1 VRGAAESAAVTEPT
15 GQRDGGRAASSAV
28 TRTDEGEREAA
39 LRVLYVIGYP
49 QRMAGAA
56 RSLLELVRNLP
67 ASVEPHVLVMGEGEV
82 ADAFRDAGLHC
93 TVLSP
98 PGALGGFGRTL
109 MRTSPVQRMGIL
121 FRELLPLSRR
131 VHRLIRGNRIDVVH
145 ANEARAALL
154 VYLATRLARRPL
166 LVHLRGEMSLG
177 RLGRWVVEEL
187 PDRIVAVSDG
197 ARLTLSPRGQRK
209 AATVYNGTRVPEA
222 QGPSPAWPVALREE
236 GKLVVCCFASVVPF
250 KGLHHL
256 VRAVARL
263 NARGW
268 RDRVS
273 FFAVGDFPD
282 GYREYQAWLGDL
294 VRELGV
300 DNLTFTGW
308 QGDPFRFYRVADV
321 TVLPSVSSETLALPG
336 QMLQVRGHEGFPRT
350 HLEAMAL
357 GIPVVGTRIAGVPEQ
372 IVEGET
378 GLLVPPG
385 DPDALAD
392 ALERLLESAPLRR
405 RMGDAG
411 RARALERFST
421 AACVEGMIREYR
433 HL

>member
-1 VRGAAESAAVTEPT
+1 MTGAAEPVE
-15 GQRDGGRAASSAV
+15 REGGANGARVASSAV
-28 TRTDEGEREAA
+28 RSADGAGEGGV

-67 ASVEPHVLVMGEGEV
+67 ADVEPHVLVMGEGEV
-82 ADAFRDAGLHC
+82 AGAFRDAGLRC
-93 TVLSP
+93 TVLTP
-98 PGALGGFGRTL
+98 PGALGGYGRTL
-109 MRTSPVQRMGIL
+109 MRTSPLQRMGIL
-121 FRELLPLSRR
+121 LRELLPLSRR
-131 VHRLIRGNRIDVVH
+131 VHRLIRENRIDVVH

-166 LVHLRGEMSLG
+166 LAHLRGEMSLG
-177 RLGRWVVEEL
+177 RLGRWVMEEL

-197 ARLTLSPRGQRK
+197 ARMTLSPRGRRK
-209 AATVYNGTRVPEA
+209 AATVYNGTRVPHA
-222 QGPSPAWPVALREE
+222 QGPPPAWPAALRAG

-250 KGLHHL
+250 KGQHHL
-256 VRAVARL
+256 VRAIARL
-263 NARGW
+263 NERGW

-273 FFAVGDFPD
+273 FFAIGDFPD
-282 GYREYQAWLGDL
+282 GYREYQGWLGDL

-321 TVLPSVSSETLALPG
+321 TVLPSVSSETLRLPG
-336 QMLQVRGHEGFPRT
+336 QTLQVRGHEGFPRT

-385 DPDALAD
+385 DSDALAD
-392 ALERLLESAPLRR
+392 ALERLLESEPLRR
-405 RMGDAG
+405 RLGEAG
-411 RARALERFST
+411 QARALERFST